1 MNKVFL
7 RIYNE
12 NNQHSYSDFEDVL
25 NAFNDWQ
32 EAKRKYNKAGSN
44 ISSIKSGSDYWW
56 YDAERDVGKA
66 QAAKWRQDAF
76 DSYGY
81 WKRKNKEAKE
91 HFDELLNAAPDL
103 TAKVA
108 LEVMNSQELS
118 DYLKYL
124 EDKHIRID
132 SSNMVQKDGLPHVNE
147 NVTIEVET
155 QKLAS
160 KMYDYGSIRGTYLT
174 VTDKKGIQ
182 YSMFVKEDVADEIK
196 NKDIYKISGMVKGI
210 KNFYGKD
217 QVEIKSPKI
226 DFYPIKVS
234 CYTELNS
241 IIDKLSSEG
250 KLTVVKNKDDI
261 PASAK
266 PYVFSYKD
274 ETHGYIVDQEYH
286 NIYRDKAADKYYYH
300 IRYDGYTLD

>member
-1 MNKVFL
+1 MNNIFL

-12 NNQHSYSDFEDVL
+12 NNQHSYSDFEEVL

-32 EAKRKYNKAGSN
+32 EAKRKYNKAGRD
-44 ISSIKSGSDYWW
+44 ISSIKSGSDFWW
-56 YDAERDVGKA
+56 YDAERDVGRE

-76 DSYGY
+76 DSYNY
-81 WKRKNKEAKE
+81 WKHKNTEAKE
-91 HFDELLNAAPDL
+91 HFDELLSKAPDL
-103 TAKVA
+103 TAKIA

-160 KMYDYGSIRGTYLT
+160 KIYDYGSTRGTYLT

-182 YSMFVKEDVADEIK
+182 YSMFVKEDVANEIK
-196 NKDIYKISGMVKGI
+196 DKDIYKISGMVKEI
-210 KNFYGKD
+210 KDFYGKD
-217 QVEIKSPKI
+217 QVVLKSPSIEFCPFRI
-226 DFYPIKVS
+226 DDKKEFND
-234 CYTELNS
+234 L
-241 IIDKLSSEG
+241 IDELSSED
-250 KLTVVKNKDDI
+250 KLTITKKADV
-261 PASAK
+261 PESAK
-266 PYVFSYKD
+266 PYVYYRMES
-274 ETHGYIVDQEYH
+274 THGYIVDIDYQH
-286 NIYRDKAADKYYYH
+286 VYRDKAADKYYCFPWKEWYS
-300 IRYDGYTLD
+300 LD